1 MLGLPLLMAALAPSA
16 ADRPSELIGQTAPP
30 LAADFALH
38 GKPVTPADL
47 KGKVVL
53 LHFWAL
59 WCQPCRDD
67 FNGLRDWQTRYR
79 RQGLEVIGVTRYYR
93 DFAFDKGRGRVVAA
107 KAPLTAEQERAAVK
121 EFAAHHRLGYCLLM
135 LPGEEG
141 RKVFAEYG
149 AGRLPLTVVLD
160 RDGKVRLVKV
170 GTGKGNTEAV
180 DRVLRELLVPHD

>member
-1 MLGLPLLMAALAPSA
+1 MFRLPLILAALAPSS
-16 ADRPSELIGQTAPP
+16 ADRPAELLGQTAPP
-30 LAADFALH
+30 LAADFAVN

-47 KGKVVL
+47 MGKVVL

-67 FNGLRDWQTRYR
+67 FPALRDWQTRYR

-107 KAPLTAEQERAAVK
+107 KAPLTAEQERDTVK
-121 EFAAHHRLGYCLLM
+121 EFAAHYRLGYRLLM
-135 LPGEEG
+135 LPGEAG
-141 RKVFAEYG
+141 RKAFADYG
-149 AGRLPLTVVLD
+149 AGRLPLTVVID

-170 GTGKGNTEAV
+170 GAGKGNTEAV